1 MSSTTTEAPATARPA
16 TSRRG
21 TALVVATVLGVAVC
35 AVVGTV
41 LVLADVGVY
50 ARSGVPTPPTDV
62 RLLGPVLRVVA
73 ALAGALAA
81 GSLLYAAFLA
91 PARSSG
97 SVGVDGYRALRRT
110 GPSAGVTA
118 VAALVTAWVTTADM
132 TGSPLTRP
140 GVNGPFGWLGAAAT
154 LEEPMGWLLGGL
166 VMVAVTAGCFWFLSW
181 RAAGVLGLFTLV
193 AAVLPAAVSPAA
205 TGAGHD
211 WSTDGTVL
219 RTAAGLVWLGTVA
232 ALAAQRL
239 HDGDVTTTSARRLGA
254 LLLGSG
260 AVFVAGELL
269 FQVVVVGQG
278 SLTGTA
284 YGRLLLA
291 EIPLVV
297 LVAAGTVVLVRGG
310 SSGARLPVALTAGGA
325 LVATLVVAQSHSVP
339 PRFLVRAD
347 SSHETLIGWNI
358 ERPFGVVTMLV
369 DWRFNVLLGTAAI
382 LAAAVYLYGVRRLA
396 SRGVAW
402 GRGRTT
408 AWVAG
413 CAVVLLA
420 TSSGLGFYS
429 PAMFSVHM
437 ISHMALN
444 MLAPI
449 LLCMGGPVTL
459 ALRVLPT
466 AGRDQPPGPR
476 EWLLAAVHS
485 GAAKALTNPGVA
497 AVLFVGSFYV
507 LYFTPLFDD
516 ALRFH
521 WAHQLMYLHFL
532 AVGYLF
538 FWPLIGT
545 DTAPNRLP
553 HLGRLAVLLATM
565 PFHAFFGIA
574 VMSSDTVI
582 GQDFYR
588 DVGLPWISSLLAD
601 QHVGGGIAWATGELP
616 MLLVVITLIVQ
627 WSREDTRTAV
637 RSDRQADRDGDA
649 DLRAYNEMLAR
660 LRSGR

>member
-1 MSSTTTEAPATARPA
+1 MSSTTAEAPTVAADSR
-16 TSRRG
+16 RRG

-35 AVVGTV
+35 AAVAAV
-41 LVLADVGVY
+41 LVLGDVGVY
-50 ARSGVPTPPTDV
+50 ARSGVPAPPLDV
-62 RLLGPVLRVVA
+62 RVLGPVLRVVTVLAA
-73 ALAGALAA
+73 ALTV
-81 GSLLYAAFLA
+81 GSLFYAAFLA
-91 PARSSG
+91 PARPSG
-97 SVGVDGYRALRRT
+97 SVGADGYRALRRT
-110 GPSAGVTA
+110 GVTAGVTA
-118 VAALVTAWVTTADM
+118 VAAILAAWTATADM
-132 TGSPLTRP
+132 TGSPLSRV
-140 GVNGPFGWLGAAAT
+140 GVGGPSDWFGVAAT
-154 LEEPMGWLLGGL
+154 LEEPMGWALGGL
-166 VMVAVTAGCFWFLSW
+166 LMLVVTAGCAWFLSW
-181 RAAGVLGLFTLV
+181 RAAAVLGLVTLV
-193 AAVLPAAVSPAA
+193 AAVLPSAVSPAA

-211 WSTDGTVL
+211 WSVDGSIL
-219 RTAAGLVWLGTVA
+219 RAVGGLVWLGTLA

-239 HDGDVTTTSARRLGA
+239 HGGEVTTTTARRLRA

-260 AVFVAGELL
+260 AAFLVGELL
-269 FQVVVVGQG
+269 FQVVVVGPG

-291 EIPLVV
+291 EIPLV
-297 LVAAGTVVLVRGG
+297 LLLAAGTVLHVRRENGG
-310 SSGARLPVALTAGGA
+310 TGLPVGLVAGGA
-325 LVATLVVAQSHSVP
+325 LVATLIVAQSHSLP
-339 PRFLVRAD
+339 PRFTVRPD
-347 SSHETLIGWNI
+347 SAHETLIGWNI
-358 ERPFGVVTMLV
+358 ERPFSAVAVLV
-369 DWRFNVLLGTAAI
+369 DWRFNVLFGAGAI

-396 SRGVAW
+396 ARGIAW
-402 GRGRTT
+402 APGRAV

-413 CAVVLLA
+413 CAVVLVA

-459 ALRVLPT
+459 AMRVLPT
-466 AGRDQPPGPR
+466 AGRERPPGPR

-485 GAAKALTNPGVA
+485 GPARVLTNPGIA

-507 LYFTPLFDD
+507 LYFTPLFAE

-538 FWPLIGT
+538 FWPLIGV

-574 VMSSDTVI
+574 VMSSDTII
-582 GQDFYR
+582 GENFYR
-588 DVGLPWISSLLAD
+588 DLALPWISSLLAD
-601 QHVGGGIAWATGELP
+601 QQVGGGIAWATGELP
-616 MLLVVITLIVQ
+616 MLLVVIALIVQ
-627 WSREDTRTAV
+627 WSREDNRAAV

-649 DLRAYNEMLAR
+649 DLKAYNEMLAR

>member
-1 MSSTTTEAPATARPA
+1 MSSTTADIPA
-16 TSRRG
+16 TSRPDAGRRG
-21 TALVVATVLGVAVC
+21 TVLVAATVLGVLVC
-35 AVVGTV
+35 AAVAAVLVVG
-41 LVLADVGVY
+41 DVGVY
-50 ARSGVPTPPTDV
+50 ARSGLPTPPTDV
-62 RLLGPVLRVVA
+62 RVLGPVLRVVA
-73 ALAGALAA
+73 VLSAA
-81 GSLLYAAFLA
+81 MTVGSLFYAAFLA
-91 PARSSG
+91 PARPSG

-110 GPSAGVTA
+110 GVTA
-118 VAALVTAWVTTADM
+118 AVTGVAAVLAAWTGTADL

-154 LEEPMGWLLGGL
+154 LEEPMGWLLAGVLML
-166 VMVAVTAGCFWFLSW
+166 VVAAGCAWFLSW
-181 RAAGVLGLFTLV
+181 RAAAVLGLLTLV
-193 AAVLPAAVSPAA
+193 ASALPSAVSPAA

-211 WSTDGTVL
+211 WSSDGSVL
-219 RTAAGLVWLGTVA
+219 RAVGGLLWLGTVA

-239 HDGDVTTTSARRLGA
+239 HRGEVSATTARRLRL
-254 LLLGSG
+254 LLLGAG
-260 AVFVAGELL
+260 TVFVAGELL

-291 EIPLVV
+291 EIPLV
-297 LVAAGTVVLVRGG
+297 LLLAAGTVLLVRRENGG
-310 SSGARLPVALTAGGA
+310 SGLPVGLVAGGA
-325 LVATLVVAQSHSVP
+325 LVAALIVAQSHAVP
-339 PRFLVRAD
+339 PRFLVRPD
-347 SSHETLIGWNI
+347 SSHDTLIGWNV
-358 ERPFGVVTMLV
+358 ERPFSALGVLV
-369 DWRFNVLLGTAAI
+369 DWRFNALFGAGAI
-382 LAAAVYLYGVRRLA
+382 LAAALYLYGVRRLA
-396 SRGVAW
+396 ARGIAWGPGRTVAW
-402 GRGRTT
+402 L
-408 AWVAG
+408 AG

-420 TSSGLGFYS
+420 TSSGLGFYA

-449 LLCMGGPVTL
+449 LLCMGGPATL

-466 AGRDQPPGPR
+466 AGRDHPPGPR

-485 GAAKALTNPGVA
+485 RPAKVLTNPGIA

-507 LYFTPLFDD
+507 LYFTPLF
-516 ALRFH
+516 AEAARFH

-532 AVGYLF
+532 GVGYLF
-538 FWPLIGT
+538 FWPLIGV

-582 GQDFYR
+582 GENFYR

-601 QHVGGGIAWATGELP
+601 QSVGGGIAWATGELP
-616 MLLVVITLIVQ
+616 MLLVVIALIVQ
-627 WSREDTRTAV
+627 WSREDSRAAA

-649 DLRAYNEMLAR
+649 DLKAYNEMLAQ